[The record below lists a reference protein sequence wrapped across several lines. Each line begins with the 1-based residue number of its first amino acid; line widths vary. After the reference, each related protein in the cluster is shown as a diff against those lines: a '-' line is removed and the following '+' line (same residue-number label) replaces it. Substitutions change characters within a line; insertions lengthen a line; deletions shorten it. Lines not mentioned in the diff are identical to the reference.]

1 MCGSVVQLNPG
12 IVSFTGR
19 AGKARSR
26 SAPRTVDQRHLHIA
40 FSQGFISKAVQ
51 GLEVTCI
58 QLGGTLYTR
67 GYTRDLKT
75 EVNVMLVLL
84 RLLNAM
90 PSSVAAVPCLSDL

>member
-1 MCGSVVQLNPG
+1 MHGSVVQLNPG

-58 QLGGTLYTR
+58 QLGGTLYT
-67 GYTRDLKT
+67 
-75 EVNVMLVLL
+75 
-84 RLLNAM
+84 
-90 PSSVAAVPCLSDL
+90 